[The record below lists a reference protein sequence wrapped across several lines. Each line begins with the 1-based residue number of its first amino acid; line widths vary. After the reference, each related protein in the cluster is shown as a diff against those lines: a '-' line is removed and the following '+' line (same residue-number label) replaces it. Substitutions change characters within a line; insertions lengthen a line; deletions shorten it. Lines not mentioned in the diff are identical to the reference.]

1 MISEQRLPGFSDL
14 VVDRDVAAGM
24 RDGTVLYA
32 DVYRPSSGGPFPVVL
47 MRLPYD
53 KAQAESNVTYHHPSW
68 YAQQGYVVV
77 VQDTRGRWRSEG
89 DFYPFAHEAED
100 GYDTVEWAASLP
112 HSNGRVGMYG
122 FSYVGATQLQAA
134 LGRPPSLQTICPGH
148 TGSQF
153 YEGWAYNGGAFA
165 LAFNASWAAYLAMDD
180 ARRRGDDAAT
190 QHLNTAFLGAPNF
203 YGHLPLE
210 EYPPLVDSDFGRYF
224 FDWMRHQSYD
234 DYWRRWSVDE
244 DYSRIDVPAM
254 HVGGWYDV
262 FISGTVK
269 NFEGLRQQAGSEPSR
284 AEQKLLV
291 GPWYH
296 LPWARLTGA
305 TDFGPEARNVVDG
318 WQLGWFDRFLR
329 DEDTGASDSPV
340 TVFLMG
346 ENRWIDESS
355 WPPEG
360 TEFRDY
366 YLRSG
371 GSANSINGDG
381 ELGLEPPDREPPDM
395 YVYDPLFPVPSSGGH
410 SCCFPIIA
418 PMGPADQAEVEVLN
432 GVLVYTSARLEGD
445 LTVIGPLG
453 VTLYAATSSS
463 DTDFTAKVCDVSPEG
478 RSTNVQ
484 EGIVR
489 ARYRESLSDPS
500 PITPEEVYEYRIDL
514 GPTAHVFKAG
524 HRVRVQISSSDF
536 PQWDRNLNTGGPL
549 GTEGA
554 ARARVATQTVLHDA
568 DHPSRVTLPVVE
580 R

>member
-14 VVDRDVAAGM
+14 VVERDVPAQM
-24 RDGTVLYA
+24 RDGTTLYA
-32 DVYRPSSGGPFPVVL
+32 DVYRPSSSGPFPVVL

-53 KAQAESNVTYHHPSW
+53 KTQAQNNVTYHHPSL
-68 YAQQGYVVV
+68 YARQGYMVV

-89 DFYPFAHEAED
+89 DFYPFAQEAED

-134 LGRPPSLQTICPGH
+134 LGRPPGLKTICPGL
-148 TGSQF
+148 TGSQY

-165 LAFNASWAAYLAMDD
+165 LAFNASWATYLAMDD

-190 QHLNTAFLGAPNF
+190 QNFNAAFLGAPNF
-203 YGHLPLE
+203 YGQLPLK
-210 EYPPLVDSDFGRYF
+210 EYSPLAGSDFGQYF
-224 FDWMRHQSYD
+224 FDWMEHPSYD

-244 DYSRIDVPAM
+244 DYSRIDVPAL

-269 NFEGLRQQAGSEPSR
+269 NFEGLRRGAGSEASR
-284 AEQKLLV
+284 AAQKLLV

-296 LPWARLTGA
+296 LPWARLTGEA
-305 TDFGPEARNVVDG
+305 DFGPEARNVVDG
-318 WQLGWFDRFLR
+318 WQLRWFDQFLR
-329 DEDTGASDSPV
+329 DEDTGVLDSAV
-340 TVFLMG
+340 TIFLMG

-360 TEFRDY
+360 TEFREY

-381 ELGLEPPDREPPDM
+381 ELGLEPPDREPPDV
-395 YVYDPLFPVPSSGGH
+395 YIYDPLFPIPSSGGH

-432 GVLVYTSARLEGD
+432 GVLVYTSPPLEED
-445 LTVIGPLG
+445 LTVIGP
-453 VTLYAATSSS
+453 VSATLYAATSTP
-463 DTDFTAKVCDVSPEG
+463 DTDFTAKLCDVSPEG
-478 RSTNVQ
+478 RSTNIQ

-489 ARYRESLSDPS
+489 ARYRESRSAPT
-500 PITPEEVYEYRIDL
+500 PVTPEEIYEYKIDL
-514 GPTAHVFKAG
+514 GPTAYVFKAG
-524 HRVRVQISSSDF
+524 HRIRVQVSSSDF
-536 PQWDRNLNTGGPL
+536 PQWDRNLNTGGPP

-554 ARARVATQTVLHDA
+554 AQGRAATQIVLHDTG
-568 DHPSRVTLPVVE
+568 HPSRVTLPVAG